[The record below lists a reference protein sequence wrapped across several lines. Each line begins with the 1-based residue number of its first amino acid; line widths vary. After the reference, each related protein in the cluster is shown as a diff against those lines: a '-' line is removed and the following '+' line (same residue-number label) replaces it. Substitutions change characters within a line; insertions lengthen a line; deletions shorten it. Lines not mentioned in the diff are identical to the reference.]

1 MLWLDRK
8 YVLLLSGRLR
18 NFKKKNQ
25 DTYNFSCPICGDS
38 SKDKRKARGWIYLK
52 KGQLRYFCHNCN
64 DARNIQH
71 LIKYLDPGL
80 HTEYVKEKLSEAG
93 DDTKTLFEEFKKPVF
108 VRTTGLKDLKKVSA
122 LAHDHPV
129 KAYVDKRMIPTTL
142 HWKLFYAPKF
152 KAWVNSM
159 VPGKFKSIEND
170 EPRLII
176 PFLDKDKNL
185 FGFQGR
191 SFSKTGMR
199 YITIM
204 LDQDKPK
211 VFGLDSIDQNKP
223 VYVFEGPIDSMFV
236 PNSIAS
242 AGGDVTSH
250 LRMTDIPKNKIVVV
264 YDNERR
270 SIHTVH
276 KMAKSI
282 DDGYKIC
289 IWPDYIIEKDVNDMV
304 LSGKTPDQIKDIID
318 NNTYCGLEAK
328 LHLTIWR
335 RCNEGFGYN
344 KTNKESSERS
354 KRPDLLDSL

>member
-25 DTYNFSCPICGDS
+25 DTYNFACPICGDS
-38 SKDKRKARGWIYLK
+38 SKDRRKARGWIYLK

-64 DARNIQH
+64 DARSIQS

-80 HTEYVKEKLSEAG
+80 HAEYVKEKLSENKEE
-93 DDTKTLFEEFKKPVF
+93 TPIEEFKKPKF
-108 VRTTGLKDLKKVSA
+108 VSTTGLRVLKKVSQ
-122 LAHDHPV
+122 LSHDHPV
-129 KAYVDKRMIPTTL
+129 KVYVDRRKIPSHF

-159 VPGKFKSIEND
+159 LPGKFESTEKD

-176 PFLDKDKNL
+176 PFLDKEENL

-191 SFSKTGMR
+191 SFSKTGVR

-204 LDQDKPK
+204 LDENKPK
-211 VFGLDSIDQNKP
+211 IFGLDSIDRDRP
-223 VYVFEGPIDSMFV
+223 IYVFEGPIDSMFV

-242 AGGDVTSH
+242 AGGDLTSH
-250 LRMTDIPKNKIVVV
+250 LATASIPKDRAVIV

-270 SIHTVH
+270 NVHTVK
-276 KMAKSI
+276 KMLKSI
-282 DDGYKIC
+282 EDGYRVC
-289 IWPDYIIEKDVNDMV
+289 VWPENVVEKDVNDMIM
-304 LSGKTPDQIKDIID
+304 SGIPPDQVKTIID
-318 NNTYCGLEAK
+318 ANTYSGLEAK

-335 RCNEGFGYN
+335 RCNEEGIRYN
-344 KTNKESSERS
+344 KTNKESTKKSR
-354 KRPDLLDSL
+354 RQDLLDRL